1 MVAAASEARPSLSRG
16 DIPKQS
22 RMQAARQL
30 LEA

>member
-1 MVAAASEARPSLSRG
+1 MVAAASHARPEA
-16 DIPKQS
+16 DIDGKS